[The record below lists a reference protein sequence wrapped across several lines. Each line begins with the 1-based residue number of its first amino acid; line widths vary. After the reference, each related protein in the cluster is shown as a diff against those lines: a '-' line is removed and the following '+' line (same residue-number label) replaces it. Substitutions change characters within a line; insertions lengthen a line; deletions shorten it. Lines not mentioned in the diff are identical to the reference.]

1 MPSLFRS
8 EVKCKW
14 SESEINIGLVNV
26 NVDLREGLPSILKKN
41 RLGIIVV
48 TFQFLNIQR

>member
-26 NVDLREGLPSILKKN
+26 DIDVRDGLPSILTK
-41 RLGIIVV
+41 IVWG
-48 TFQFLNIQR
+48 